1 MASKSSD
8 GRGKRPNHRL
18 ELAWSQPSQHANA
31 ASCEIAKDSFCQLIE
46 IASEGVTIHQNGRII
61 YANQAAAE
69 QHGTNDPREI
79 FGRDGLDFLE
89 PADRQRVAKRFQRL
103 NEEGGRSEQ
112 AHFERLR
119 LNESIADVEAIAMK
133 IEWEGRP
140 AILCMVRDISVRVQ
154 ADARLQG
161 FLSTATHWLWET
173 DAEHHFTYISDFN
186 QNDIVSREII
196 GKARWELAGVKRD
209 NDEHW
214 KAHVADLEAR
224 RPFHD
229 FEYQSATWHGRHLS
243 VSGMPVFDVHGDF
256 KGYRGTTR
264 DITRQ
269 KQAEH
274 ALKDS
279 EQRFK
284 LALEGARGG
293 VFDIDL
299 VSGEVTYD
307 EQSALMLGYDRAEEV
322 SGRLSDWMERL
333 HPDDRDAAR
342 TRLDQFLEGKTK
354 ILRSEQR
361 QRTKSG
367 DWLWFNSIGKVVERG
382 DDGRPLRLVG
392 VRFDI
397 TERKQAEQTIKHMA
411 LHDAL
416 TKLPNRVYFTS
427 ELERACSAAQR
438 DGNQLA
444 VLFLDLDHFKDI
456 NDTLGHSVGDK
467 LLIEVASRLKSCL
480 RAGDLVARFGG
491 DEFVMVVTQPYD
503 PAAISYLADRVIRTI
518 AMPYDIDGLEVH
530 TSISIGIAI
539 YPNDGLGTEPILAN
553 ADLALYTAKRVGRH
567 TWQLFDRR
575 LQEQLQAQRSLD
587 QELRHAL
594 DRQQFELHYQ
604 PVINI
609 ADDRISGFE
618 ALIRWNHPKH
628 GQMLPDRFIPA
639 TEQNRLIIPLTEWV
653 LDEAAAQ
660 LRRWASIGLDNH
672 KIAVNVSPILLK
684 LQGFV
689 DLFHR
694 CIAETG
700 CDPRRLVIEITEGTL
715 IDEAKAI
722 PVLTALRECGV
733 TVAVDDFGMGY
744 SSMVRLKKLP
754 VDVLKIDRSFLANV
768 AEDAGDASIVE
779 SLVNVG
785 HSLGKKVV
793 AEGVENV
800 EQFSFLR
807 GVGCDFA
814 QGFFINRPMAAA
826 DIPPWFEQWQPSRLR
841 CACEPD
847 LRQPKI

>member
-1 MASKSSD
+1 MTSKSSD
-8 GRGKRPNHRL
+8 GRGKRPNRRL
-18 ELAWSQPSQHANA
+18 ELAWSQSSPRVKA
-31 ASCEIAKDSFCQLIE
+31 AACETAKDSFCQFIQ

-69 QHGTNDPREI
+69 QHGINDPSEI
-79 FGRDGLDFLE
+79 FGTDGLDFLV
-89 PADRQRVAKRFQRL
+89 PADRQLMAKRIQQL
-103 NEEGGRSEQ
+103 SEESGRSERAYFQ
-112 AHFERLR
+112 KLR
-119 LNESIADVEAIAMK
+119 LNESLTDVQAIAMK

-140 AILCMVRDISVRVQ
+140 AILCMVRDLSVRVQ

-173 DAEHHFTYISDFN
+173 DEEHRFTYISDFN
-186 QNDIVSREII
+186 QNDIVTKEII
-196 GKARWELAGVKRD
+196 GKTRWALAGVKRGS
-209 NDEHW
+209 DEYW
-214 KAHVADLEAR
+214 RAHVADLETR
-224 RPFHD
+224 KPFRD

-243 VSGMPVFDVHGDF
+243 ISGMPVFDIHGVF

-269 KQAEH
+269 KQAEC

-307 EQSALMLGYDRAEEV
+307 EQSARMLGYERAEEI
-322 SGRLSDWMERL
+322 SGQLSDWMERL
-333 HPDDRDAAR
+333 HPDDQDAAR
-342 TRLDQFLEGKTK
+342 TRLDHFLEGKTK
-354 ILRSEQR
+354 VLRSEQR
-361 QRTKSG
+361 QRSKSG
-367 DWLWFNSIGKVVERG
+367 DWLWFNCIGKVVERG
-382 DDGRPLRLVG
+382 DDGRPLRLIG

-397 TERKQAEQTIKHMA
+397 TERKQAEQTIRHMA

-416 TKLPNRVYFTS
+416 TRLPNRVYFTS
-427 ELERACSAAQR
+427 ELERACNAAQR
-438 DGNQLA
+438 DGTELA

-480 RAGDLVARFGG
+480 RSGDLVARFGG
-491 DEFVMVVTQPYD
+491 DEFVMLVTQPYD
-503 PAAISYLADRVIRTI
+503 PAAISYLADRIIKTI
-518 AMPYDIDGLEVH
+518 AMPYDIDGLTVH
-530 TSISIGIAI
+530 TGTTIGIAI
-539 YPNDGLGTEPILAN
+539 YPHDGLGTERILAN
-553 ADLALYTAKRVGRH
+553 ADLALYTAKRAGRH
-567 TWQLFDRR
+567 TWRVFDYR
-575 LQEQLQAQRSLD
+575 LQEQLQAERALD

-604 PVINI
+604 PLIEI
-609 ADDRISGFE
+609 AGDRISGFE
-618 ALIRWNHPKH
+618 ALIRWNHPVH

-639 TEQNRLIIPLTEWV
+639 TEQNRLIVPLSEWV
-653 LDEAAAQ
+653 LHEALAQ

-689 DLFHR
+689 DLFDR
-694 CIAETG
+694 CIAKTG
-700 CDPRRLVIEITEGTL
+700 CDPRRLVIEITEGML

-722 PVLTALRECGV
+722 PVLSALRERGV

-744 SSMVRLKKLP
+744 SSMARLKTLP

-768 AEDAGDASIVE
+768 AEDAGDASIVK

-785 HSLGKKVV
+785 HSLGKTVV
-793 AEGVENV
+793 AEGVENG
-800 EQFSFLR
+800 EQFSFLE

-814 QGFFINRPMAAA
+814 QGYFINRPMAAV
-826 DIPPWFEQWQPSRLR
+826 DIPTWFEQWRSSGLR
-841 CACEPD
+841 RTSAPG
-847 LRQPKI
+847 LR